1 MKTQM
6 QKVQQGFT
14 LIELMIVVAIIGIL
28 ASIAI
33 PAYSDYVAK
42 SQFAAALAEISPGKT
57 QMEVKYNEDNSWTAP
72 GGVADVGLSSS
83 TKNCSTIAV
92 TAAAGG
98 SGTIVCTIKGN
109 AAVDGKDIT
118 WTRTVDATTG
128 SATWACSSAVT
139 DTKYTGGKCN

>member
-42 SQFAAALAEISPGKT
+42 SQFSAALAEISPGKT
-57 QMEVKYNEDNSWTAP
+57 QMEVKFNEDNSWASTATT
-72 GGVADVGLSSS
+72 DVGLQSS
-83 TKNCSTIAV
+83 TKNCSLIALAATAGGTGTIA
-92 TAAAGG
+92 
-98 SGTIVCTIKGN
+98 CTIKGN

-118 WTRTVDATTG
+118 WTRSLDANG
-128 SATWACSSAVT
+128 SATWACTSAVT